1 MDLDTLVKHLTV
13 ASIVSNREGH
23 SDAAAT
29 LLELRKMIYD
39 GTPTVW
45 SNGNAFRK
53 YQGQDNGSYAHL
65 KEGWGKYKVI
75 MIKEEN

>member
-23 SDAAAT
+23 NDAAAT

-45 SNGNAFRK
+45 SNGRAFRK
-53 YQGQDNGSYAHL
+53 YQGQDKGDYANP
-65 KEGWGKYKVI
+65 KEGWNKFKVI
-75 MIKEEN
+75 MIKED